1 MMAYLDGIPVG
12 PLVLFGLGWLAFLG
26 VVLGLIRRKRV
37 ARCDRCGGHWQK
49 TERGHLWH
57 YCKLTDR
64 EYP

>member
-26 VVLGLIRRKRV
+26 LVLLFIRSRRSEV
-37 ARCDRCGGHWQK
+37 CDRCGGRWQR
-49 TERGHLWH
+49 TERGTLWH
-57 YCKLTDR
+57 FCQLSKK